1 MFFITS
7 CIIKIAY
14 ICCNVNSYIY
24 FFINYGSL
32 KSKCQTSAITERF
45 IWLWQEGRDSDSVK
59 KIRITKDGQEISLY
73 LIALIEHQS
82 SVHYDMAFRIL
93 RYIVMLLNKYAKDQ
107 EKLHP
112 GITKTKGFRYPP
124 ILPVVFYDGT
134 DNWTAVRDFKDRVFL
149 SDVLDE
155 YIPSF
160 QYLVVSLQKYTDQE
174 LIEKGN
180 ELSLIMLVDKLR
192 NASDFKKFKDIPEEY
207 LEHISKNSPE
217 SVLKLI
223 SSIIAVLLYKLNV
236 PTDEVTEFT
245 DRIERRKFTMLLD
258 NFEGY
263 DVQATRK
270 ESKAEEVV
278 YLLSELE
285 PIPEKIR
292 HRIMSETN
300 LETLGRWIKTAA
312 RADSLQQF
320 LEKCPEIMR

>member
-1 MFFITS
+1 MITAEA
-7 CIIKIAY
+7 IDM
-14 ICCNVNSYIY
+14 
-24 FFINYGSL
+24 L
-32 KSKCQTSAITERF
+32 KDVQPEDIEDISERF

-160 QYLVVSLQKYTDQE
+160 QYLVVPLQKYTDQE
-174 LIEKGN
+174 LIEKGD

-207 LEHISKNSPE
+207 LEHISRNSPE

-245 DRIERRKFTMLLD
+245 DRIERREFTMLLD

-285 PIPEKIR
+285 PIPEKIH

-300 LETLGRWIKTAA
+300 LETLRRWIKTAA

>member
-1 MFFITS
+1 MITAEA
-7 CIIKIAY
+7 IDM
-14 ICCNVNSYIY
+14 
-24 FFINYGSL
+24 L
-32 KSKCQTSAITERF
+32 KDVQPEDIEDISERF

-160 QYLVVSLQKYTDQE
+160 QYLVVPLQKYTDQE
-174 LIEKGN
+174 LIEKGD
-180 ELSLIMLVDKLR
+180 ELSLIMPVDKLR

-207 LEHISKNSPE
+207 LEHISRNSPE

-245 DRIERRKFTMLLD
+245 DRIERREFTMLLD

-285 PIPEKIR
+285 PIPEKIH

-300 LETLGRWIKTAA
+300 LETLRRWIKTAV

>member
-1 MFFITS
+1 M
-7 CIIKIAY
+7 
-14 ICCNVNSYIY
+14 
-24 FFINYGSL
+24 